1 MTPRNLSP
9 EEKRANWWDSQRNSF
24 GLPDALY
31 APLPIALLL
40 IIGLGIG
47 SSFLGLYPGV
57 DTHEVTLSGVGA
69 PWLGVVILLVI
80 AALWYGVIL
89 HRGYSLLMMGLIT
102 LIAALLSVA
111 VTQLSLDTLAPE
123 YPDAF
128 IGGLG
133 LALLMGAVLVLMG
146 LVMEDSFI
154 LSLLIGGAIGLLMA
168 VLAGFVISF
177 DAILIMIL
185 IYGPLGIIGGGIGGL
200 LRLLYMR
207 LRWPQRYKYS

>member
-57 DTHEVTLSGVGA
+57 DTHEVTLSGAGA

-89 HRGYSLLMMGLIT
+89 HRGYSLLMMGLIA

-123 YPDAF
+123 YPDTF

-133 LALLMGAVLVLMG
+133 MVFLIGAVTLLVG
-146 LVMEDSFI
+146 FAMEGNFI
-154 LSLLIGGAIGLLMA
+154 LSLLMGAFMGLFMA
-168 VLAGFVISF
+168 ILAGFILGF
-177 DAILIMIL
+177 EAILIMML
-185 IYGPLGIIGGGIGGL
+185 MYGSTGIIIGGLSGL

>member
-89 HRGYSLLMMGLIT
+89 HRGYSLLMMGLIA

-123 YPDAF
+123 YPDTF

-133 LALLMGAVLVLMG
+133 MVFLIGAVTLLVG
-146 LVMEDSFI
+146 FAMEGNFI
-154 LSLLIGGAIGLLMA
+154 LSLLMGAFMGLFMA
-168 VLAGFVISF
+168 ILAGFILGF
-177 DAILIMIL
+177 EAILIMML
-185 IYGPLGIIGGGIGGL
+185 MYGSTGIIIGGLSGL

-207 LRWPQRYKYS
+207 LRWPQRYKYR